1 MAHAFL
7 EGSGEGAHVG
17 EAEVGGDLADMT
29 DSWRLSLSLL
39 FGASGIVAQVRIEL
53 G

>member
-7 EGSGEGAHVG
+7 ES

-39 FGASGIVAQVRIEL
+39 FGASDIVAQVRIKL
-53 G
+53 GQFLRSRAN